1 MSGKLTFTV
10 SPQRPPELQLSS
22 QLTVCMRAKAMQGGK
37 MTAQMQ
43 NILLNLELHSA
54 IDGGIVFSY
63 LFPLF
68 VCFSFFCKMFIIF
81 YSVSARLWNLNLFL
95 GLPCSRAEDNFITG
109 NVHCVLFDSSLS
121 RTQWL
126 NFYKLSFVAQSV
138 LRQLENNSLGNKF
151 FFLSHLF
158 SSP

>member
-43 NILLNLELHSA
+43 NIVLNLELHSA
-54 IDGGIVFSY
+54 ISGGIVFIY

-68 VCFSFFCKMFIIF
+68 VCLFFIF
-81 YSVSARLWNLNLFL
+81 LQ
-95 GLPCSRAEDNFITG
+95 
-109 NVHCVLFDSSLS
+109 NVHYFLFCVSETVKSEPFS
-121 RTQWL
+121 RSAL
-126 NFYKLSFVAQSV
+126 LKS
-138 LRQLENNSLGNKF
+138 RR
-151 FFLSHLF
+151 
-158 SSP
+158 